1 MIWFG
6 QTKPGLRINEKVG
19 TIMDL
24 PEPGTQSFIVKIWV
38 EESAGDTSRGVW
50 HGHITHI
57 PSHQRR
63 YLQDLSDIQDFIIPH
78 LEEMGVKVGKR
89 RRLRGWLQHLVTKV

>member
-1 MIWFG
+1 M
-6 QTKPGLRINEKVG
+6 VG
-19 TIMDL
+19 ATMDL
-24 PEPGTQSFIVKIWV
+24 VEPDTQSFIVKIWV
-38 EESAGDTSRGVW
+38 EESAEDVSRGVW

-63 YLQDLSDIQDFIIPH
+63 YLKDLSEIQDFIAPH

-89 RRLRGWLQHLVTKV
+89 WRLSGWLQRLVRKA